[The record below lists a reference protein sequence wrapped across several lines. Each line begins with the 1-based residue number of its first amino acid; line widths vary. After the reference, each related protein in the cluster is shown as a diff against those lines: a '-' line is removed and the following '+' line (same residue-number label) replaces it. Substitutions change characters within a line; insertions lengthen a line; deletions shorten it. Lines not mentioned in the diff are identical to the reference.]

1 MYAIR
6 YTYVNRIFKKT
17 IDISSSK
24 VRIFIY
30 H

>member
-1 MYAIR
+1 MQLDTLI
-6 YTYVNRIFKKT
+6 NRIFKKT